1 LREHLNEGLGIVS
14 RAVASRSTLPVL
26 DNVLV
31 KANGD
36 GQLRLSATDLEIG
49 INCWIGARVEE
60 SGAITVPAGTFADLI
75 KMLPPGQVE
84 LTLNGETKTLEV
96 DAVRSQSN
104 VKGIDA
110 EEFPVV
116 PAPEAEDGVA
126 IESDVLRL
134 ALDQV
139 AFAAATDSSRPILTG
154 VLAEFEDKKLTLAA
168 TDGYRLSERVVTLPE
183 PIGEPFRVI
192 IPAVALQELNRIIG
206 EEDDDITISVLDKRQ
221 AIFHLSDIVLVAQLL
236 EGNFPDYK
244 GIIPGERAT
253 HTVLDTS
260 SFLDA
265 CKVARVFARDASN
278 IVRLHVE
285 PGESDLEPGSVE
297 VRAVSAETGDDTT
310 TVDASIEGED
320 IEVVFNVK
328 YLMEAIKA
336 IHTPQVALDTIGPN
350 VAGVIRPVGENA
362 TEFTHVLMPMDLEKR
377 GRGEG

>member
-1 LREHLNEGLGIVS
+1 
-14 RAVASRSTLPVL
+14 
-26 DNVLV
+26 
-31 KANGD
+31 
-36 GQLRLSATDLEIG
+36 
-49 INCWIGARVEE
+49 
-60 SGAITVPAGTFADLI
+60 
-75 KMLPPGQVE
+75 MLPPGQVE
-84 LTLNGETKTLEV
+84 LALNGETKTLEV
-96 DAVRSQSN
+96 DALRSRSN

-110 EEFPVV
+110 KEFPAV
-116 PAPEAEDGVA
+116 PAPEGDDGVT

-154 VLAEFEDKKLTLAA
+154 VLAEFEEDHLTLAA
-168 TDGYRLSERVVTLPE
+168 ADGYRLSERVVPLPE
-183 PIGEPFRVI
+183 PVDDPFRVI
-192 IPAVALQELNRIIG
+192 IPAEALRELNRIVGG
-206 EEDDDITISVLDKRQ
+206 EEDAISISVLDGRQ
-221 AIFHLSDIVLVAQLL
+221 AIFHLSDVVLVAPLL
-236 EGNFPDYK
+236 EGNFVDYQ
-244 GIIPGERAT
+244 GIIPQERAT

-260 SFLDA
+260 SFLEA

-285 PGESDLEPGSVE
+285 PGESELEPGLVE